1 MQTHHLIYKPT
12 SPRELEDKNMK
23 IKILKQN
30 NGFTLVEALVAISIL
45 MIAIASPMTLA
56 QKGLSTATQSKD
68 QMIAAFL
75 AQDAIEAV
83 KNIRDQIALRGTDSD
98 WLNSTVLDRCVCKQL
113 SLSET
118 CDFNYAGPVK
128 SCKIDTTATVWNNS
142 SIEIAGVS
150 APVLSAL
157 YNINLEQKKTFLR
170 YYYEPVAPPF
180 LFPLCSGFSG
190 VGNCREDTKFK
201 RLINIIKTSEVVSGG
216 DVNEAVVNVRVKWT
230 NAQGEQILDV
240 KDFIYNYSENL

>member
-1 MQTHHLIYKPT
+1 MIRLVKTK
-12 SPRELEDKNMK
+12 
-23 IKILKQN
+23 

-98 WLNSTVLDRCVCKQL
+98 WLDNTVLNRCLCKPL
-113 SLSET
+113 SLSDT
-118 CDFNYAGPVK
+118 CDFNSTVPFPR
-128 SCKIDTTATVWNNS
+128 SCKVDTTATIWNNS
-142 SIEIAGVS
+142 SIENAGIS
-150 APVLSAL
+150 APALSSL
-157 YNINLEQKKTFLR
+157 YSIDLNQRKTFLK
-170 YYYEPVAPPF
+170 YYYESIAPPF
-180 LFPLCSGFSG
+180 MFPLCSSFSG
-190 VGNCREDTKFK
+190 VGNCREDTKFR

-216 DVNEAVVNVRVKWT
+216 DANEAVINVRVKWT
-230 NAQGEQILDV
+230 NAQGEQVLDV